1 MKKAPLILFVLL
13 FFSCEKRN
21 IPTSNQIKEDS
32 SDFTFNPYQVPDSLL
47 IPNSYL
53 VLMNEKKFEPVLSE
67 SNAGL
72 LSDSIEV
79 KALEKKIY
87 GQLIDFAKEKGLQI
101 DPNQVLVNS
110 LTGFVLEN
118 VELSKLKELK
128 ADKQNIARIQQNF
141 RLGMETIR
149 ARMQSDVLAQT
160 VRARMQENPQWG
172 YDEENFTSKAIIY
185 LAGTDR
191 KINKQ
196 NKIWVVDSG
205 IDKDHQDLKNQVD
218 QNLSRS
224 FVLRNASVFDS
235 NPFFD
240 FWGHGTHCAGLA
252 AAKSMNQGNPDRRL
266 IGMNGVAPGAPL
278 VSLKVFGQEGY
289 AEFTWVLQAL
299 EYASSRSRLKE
310 GDVISMS
317 LGGRVSDCA
326 QDGLMAQMLR
336 ISNFY
341 KVSIVVA
348 AGNGYFWTGEPASG
362 FLPAC
367 VNGEKIYT
375 IGSVDL
381 DYLSPSPQVNFSAF
395 SNFGLPPIDWV
406 VPGNMIF
413 STYPNDKYAVMGG
426 TSMSA
431 ALMSGLLYL
440 SQGNIRTKTT
450 VADQQG
456 NNYPIPEK

>member
-1 MKKAPLILFVLL
+1 
-13 FFSCEKRN
+13 
-21 IPTSNQIKEDS
+21 
-32 SDFTFNPYQVPDSLL
+32 
-47 IPNSYL
+47 
-53 VLMNEKKFEPVLSE
+53 
-67 SNAGL
+67 
-72 LSDSIEV
+72 
-79 KALEKKIY
+79 
-87 GQLIDFAKEKGLQI
+87 
-101 DPNQVLVNS
+101 
-110 LTGFVLEN
+110 
-118 VELSKLKELK
+118 
-128 ADKQNIARIQQNF
+128 
-141 RLGMETIR
+141 
-149 ARMQSDVLAQT
+149 
-160 VRARMQENPQWG
+160 MQENPQWG

-395 SNFGLPPIDWV
+395 SNYGLPPIDWV

-456 NNYPIPEK
+456 NTYPIPEK